1 MIWAGGD
8 SRKAR
13 LPRPGPQGAM
23 SSLGPGVGRKH
34 RQERETAQADRGLGK
49 GGMHLVSQADLS
61 FVLEIQRHMSGP
73 GVRISRLALG
83 IEAGVEICELC
94 AWK

>member
-34 RQERETAQADRGLGK
+34 RQERETARADHGLGK
-49 GGMHLVSQADLS
+49 GGMHLVS
-61 FVLEIQRHMSGP
+61 H
-73 GVRISRLALG
+73 SRFEFCLG
-83 IEAGVEICELC
+83 NPEAYVWPRG
-94 AWK
+94 